1 MAKSTASP
9 VVSIGRILYALAI
22 AAFGVQYA
30 IFGHLRIG
38 LPLCPNWLP
47 NASIIAY
54 ALAAGFIAT
63 GLALMA
69 TWRVAV
75 VSLILGILL
84 LASSCLYLQH
94 MNFVLHDGN
103 GRTLFLEC
111 LSIAAAALVLHGLS
125 TGRGAKLSIMP
136 GRIFF
141 AFTMIVFGAQHFMYL
156 KFISALVPAWIPQ
169 HYFWVIFTGIVLIV
183 AGGAIATTVADKS
196 ASLCLFALFLGWLV
210 LLHATR
216 ILHALHNADEWS
228 SGFVALGLCGA
239 SLLVAVASDSPKPLR
254 V

>member
-1 MAKSTASP
+1 MTSPLTAT
-9 VVSIGRILYALAI
+9 GRTLFALAI
-22 AAFGVQYA
+22 LGFGIQYA
-30 IFGHLRIG
+30 IYGQLREG
-38 LPLCPNWLP
+38 LPMCPVWIP
-47 NASIIAY
+47 GEQIIAY
-54 ALAAGFIAT
+54 AMAAILIVTSLALLAAFRVDIISF
-63 GLALMA
+63 ALGM
-69 TWRVAV
+69 
-75 VSLILGILL
+75 LL
-84 LASSCLYLQH
+84 LAVSILYLGHLQQ
-94 MNFVLHDGN
+94 VLHDGR
-103 GRTLFLEC
+103 GRTHFLEA
-111 LSIAAAALVLHGLS
+111 LSFASASLVLHALA
-125 TGRGAKLSIMP
+125 RGPGSKFSPIP
-136 GRIFF
+136 GRILF
-141 AFTMIVFGAQHFMYL
+141 AFAMIVFGAQHFMYL

>member
-54 ALAAGFIAT
+54 ALAAIFLAT
-63 GLALMA
+63 GLALVA

-141 AFTMIVFGAQHFMYL
+141 AFTMIVFGAQHFMYAR
-156 KFISALVPAWIPQ
+156 FVATLVPRWIPQ
-169 HYFWVIFTGIVLIV
+169 HYFWVIATGIALIA
-183 AGGAIATTVADKS
+183 AGAAIATTIADKI
-196 ASLCLFALFLGWLV
+196 ASFCLFAMFLGWLV
-210 LLHATR
+210 LLHAPR
-216 ILHALHNADEWS
+216 ILHALHNGDEWS
-228 SGFVALGLCGA
+228 SALVVLALCGA
-239 SLLVAVASDSPKPLR
+239 SLLMAASSDQTSR
-254 V
+254 